1 MQVIS
6 GCQNESWDATHN
18 QYIPGSPTCTWKQAT
33 KDRYV
38 PSPWIDVDVTV
49 CLPSSNEGHQAC
61 GDSQAAYGAL
71 NTGQGIIEGHVTDV
85 TVSPPQPVANAPI
98 TVSGVPFS
106 FLTDANGFYYTG
118 FYAGTYTVSGPEGYS
133 TDTPMP
139 VTVDDT
145 HSDIVVDFTNKPEP
159 SRIFTV
165 LDASVSERSGGSQP
179 WKVDAPDSIE
189 GARPGDFVG
198 FEGRDWNPKGSS
210 INVVLNNKGI
220 SGYPIPAETSFGTG
234 DPSYRLP
241 ATMFAFHQSTCYDS
255 MTATQDSVQRMVK
268 LQGEAREQVLF
279 RAGNVTAPVTGLV
292 QTGDVYC
299 QGEPNFYPFGL
310 NLTGYSLPSAWRD
323 GGATPIWVHPGDVL
337 VAQLLKNT
345 VENPA
350 SPSGDSGTL
359 RIFNEQAH
367 VNIPWGVL
375 VQPNQR
381 LVMGLAGG
389 QTTSI
394 VGNAQSPTIN
404 IAEFNPLTTGR
415 AGVQTLAP
423 QLQHPR
429 LTGYDYSPGS
439 LTITGGLDLAF
450 GLLYVNGDLTIS
462 GGVTGRG
469 AILATGSITIRGAT
483 QFSAD
488 DVTALA
494 CGGTMSLL
502 GG

>member
-1 MQVIS
+1 
-6 GCQNESWDATHN
+6 
-18 QYIPGSPTCTWKQAT
+18 
-33 KDRYV
+33 
-38 PSPWIDVDVTV
+38 VT
-49 CLPSSNEGHQAC
+49 
-61 GDSQAAYGAL
+61 
-71 NTGQGIIEGHVTDV
+71 
-85 TVSPPQPVANAPI
+85 
-98 TVSGVPFS
+98 
-106 FLTDANGFYYTG
+106 
-118 FYAGTYTVSGPEGYS
+118 
-133 TDTPMP
+133 
-139 VTVDDT
+139 
-145 HSDIVVDFTNKPEP
+145 
-159 SRIFTV
+159 
-165 LDASVSERSGGSQP
+165 
-179 WKVDAPDSIE
+179 
-189 GARPGDFVG
+189 
-198 FEGRDWNPKGSS
+198 
-210 INVVLNNKGI
+210 
-220 SGYPIPAETSFGTG
+220 
-234 DPSYRLP
+234 
-241 ATMFAFHQSTCYDS
+241 
-255 MTATQDSVQRMVK
+255 
-268 LQGEAREQVLF
+268 
-279 RAGNVTAPVTGLV
+279 
-292 QTGDVYC
+292 
-299 QGEPNFYPFGL
+299 
-310 NLTGYSLPSAWRD
+310 
-323 GGATPIWVHPGDVL
+323 
-337 VAQLLKNT
+337 QLLKNT

-350 SPSGDSGTL
+350 SPSGDTGTL

-367 VNIPWGVL
+367 INIPWGVL